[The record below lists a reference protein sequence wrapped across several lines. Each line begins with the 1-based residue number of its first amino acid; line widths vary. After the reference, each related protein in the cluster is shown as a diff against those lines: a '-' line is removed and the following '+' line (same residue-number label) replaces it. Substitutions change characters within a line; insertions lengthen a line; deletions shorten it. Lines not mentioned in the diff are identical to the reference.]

1 MLFRIRRATACLG
14 AVALAT
20 GASLA
25 LSAAPGGASSTKA
38 AAVTP
43 AATLPVTV
51 GINGICGG
59 ASVRALPPNIRQGQ
73 SESNT
78 LEVFREQADRTLGAS
93 VPVDVSAIG
102 LYNTAASLPSPR
114 PIIVH
119 GTVINSYLLHSD
131 APGNNPL
138 VREHRAAT
146 IGFTSDIVGVQLLSG
161 TLTES
166 QSVTYLRNSGTAY
179 PLATS
184 GLELADSGN
193 GDNVRIINRRTL
205 SISFKTSSAVDEVRV
220 ITKGTTSATTALK
233 GYRMLAADG
242 GVFDFGGQQ
251 FFGSTGGRVL
261 NKPVVAGVNTCGNSG
276 YWFVASDGG
285 IFSFG
290 DAGFYGSD
298 GGKSLQAPVVAM
310 AATPTGAGY
319 YLALANGQVDA
330 FGDASRWNNSA
341 GHADLTYLHLNKP
354 IVAMAVTPSGR
365 GYWLVAADGGVFAF
379 GDAPFFGS
387 TGNLKLVSP
396 VIGMFASVD
405 GLGYY
410 MYAADGGMF
419 TFQHPGVHE
428 PFFGSAG
435 GSVRTNPIVGAR
447 LASDGQGYY
456 FVDSAGILFNFGP
469 SAPRATPRG
478 DMSGIKLFRP
488 MIGMM

>member
-1 MLFRIRRATACLG
+1 MFRIRRAAACLG

-20 GASLA
+20 GASIA
-25 LSAAPGGASSTKA
+25 LGAAPGGATSPTA
-38 AAVTP
+38 AAVKP
-43 AATLPVTV
+43 AATLPTTV

-59 ASVRALPPNIRQGQ
+59 ASIRALPPNLRQGQ
-73 SESNT
+73 SESNN
-78 LEVFREQADRTLGAS
+78 LEVFREQTNRALGAS
-93 VPVDVSAIG
+93 VPVDVANVG
-102 LYNTAASLPSPR
+102 LYAVPSSLPNPR

-119 GTVINSYLLHSD
+119 GSVINSYLLHSD
-131 APGNNPL
+131 APGNDPD
-138 VREHRAAT
+138 VRRAAT
-146 IGFTSDIVGVQLLSG
+146 IGFTSDIIGVQLLSA
-161 TLTES
+161 TLTDT

-179 PLATS
+179 PLSTS
-184 GLELADSGN
+184 GLELATSGR
-193 GDNVRIINRRTL
+193 GDNVHIINRRTV
-205 SISFKTSSAVDEVRV
+205 SVSFKTSNAVDEVRV
-220 ITKGTTSATTALK
+220 ITKGTTATATSLN
-233 GYRMLAADG
+233 GYRMVAADG

-261 NKPVVAGVNTCGNSG
+261 NQPIVAGVNTCGNRG

-285 IFSFG
+285 VFSFG
-290 DAGFYGSD
+290 DALFYGSD
-298 GGKSLQAPVVAM
+298 GGRTLNAPVVAM

-319 YLALANGQVDA
+319 YLALANGEVDA
-330 FGDASRWNNSA
+330 FGDASRFDNSA
-341 GHADLTYLHLNKP
+341 GKADLTYLHLNKP

-365 GYWLVAADGGVFAF
+365 GYWLVAGDGGVFSF

-387 TGNLKLVSP
+387 TGNVKLVSP

-419 TFQHPGVHE
+419 TFQKPGVHQ

-435 GSVRTNPIVGAR
+435 GAVRPNPIVGAR

-469 SAPRATPRG
+469 SAPRATPRA
-478 DMSGIKLFRP
+478 DMSGVTLFRP